1 MFNVVERHQKTVKGI
16 LIAITATFV
25 VWGVSGYLDMGSDDG
40 YVAKVGSNKIYTQ
53 DVDNAMS
60 QNPSQAQDKMQVL
73 FGLINRQL
81 LINALQ
87 DSHMSATTAQLQQ
100 AIMAIPMFQTSGKF
114 DVKKYEDYLK
124 QSYSTSAKFE
134 QNVSQQILI
143 EQIVNFFKTS
153 YFASTTFQNKFIALL
168 SRERNV
174 SQYVVDTQQFYSK
187 INVTE
192 SDINAYYKQNIV
204 KYTLPDQVKLQYL
217 QVSLDSLATSLK
229 VSDAEIDKYLQDHP
243 NSGSNEQVDV
253 SHILFTVPNGATAE
267 QTAQVKVKAEQVLT
281 QVRANPAKFAEL
293 AKQYSQDPGSAANGG
308 DLGFFSKGV
317 MAKPF
322 ESAAF
327 SMKKGQISDLV
338 QTQFGFHILKLNEIK
353 GNDVAS
359 LRQAAQEQ
367 VQKQKAQQQLQSVV
381 DQLNDVS
388 YNQPDSLAPAAQK
401 TGLTLQ
407 TSDWVAKG
415 ATQGLFSNPKLQQA
429 IFTDD
434 VLNKHHNSE
443 VIDLGNG
450 SSIVV
455 RATEYQAAKQRPISE
470 VTPEIINALKAQQA
484 QQMAASVGQQDLAQ
498 LQQGKLK
505 LNFANPQNVSL
516 LGQSKDI
523 DPMAVRQIF
532 AAPAQFPSYTGAV
545 NASGAYVIYQVN
557 GQAVDKT
564 LDQQNQKV
572 ITQLADQYSMM
583 NLNAYVGSLRSQYK
597 VSYKLD
603 RIQNAGDASQQAPAG
618 N

>member
-25 VWGVSGYLDMGSDDG
+25 VWGVSGYLDMGGDDG

-87 DSHMSATTAQLQQ
+87 DNHMSATTAQLQQ

-153 YFASTTFQNKFIALL
+153 YFTSTTFQNKFIALL

-267 QTAQVKVKAEQVLT
+267 QTAQVKVKAEQVLA

-359 LRQAAQEQ
+359 LRKAAEEQ

-401 TGLTLQ
+401 TGLILQ

-450 SSIVV
+450 SFIVV
-455 RATEYQAAKQRPISE
+455 RATEYQAAKQRPVSE
-470 VTPEIINALKAQQA
+470 VTPEITNALKAQQA

>member
-60 QNPSQAQDKMQVL
+60 QSPSQAQDKMQVL

-87 DSHMSATTAQLQQ
+87 DNHMSATTAQLQQ